1 MKKIEHQ
8 LNDAVWIDIEDPTE
22 EELMQLNL
30 PFDIDE
36 NLLEDA
42 LEVGH
47 LPKIERVTDY
57 TFMIMRAYTASEDE
71 KAIDVDQISNK
82 IAFFIH
88 EKGLLTV
95 HRAPFDFILEH
106 RSEEYQSID
115 ELVLNITDD
124 ILMTFEQPLR
134 DQADRMDILEQ
145 QIFINRGSNIS
156 IEGLYYEKSR
166 ARLTKKILLISQK
179 IISKFQVSDDASS
192 KLQDLKDTIID
203 FILRS
208 EEIIDDATALLNS
221 YMSFAAQKSNDVM
234 KLLTIFSAFFLPLTF
249 IAGVYGMNFQNMPE
263 LQTQNGYFFTIG
275 VMLVIGII
283 IFIWFKRK
291 KII

>member
-1 MKKIEHQ
+1 MS
-8 LNDAVWIDIEDPTE
+8 
-22 EELMQLNL
+22 
-30 PFDIDE
+30 
-36 NLLEDA
+36 
-42 LEVGH
+42 
-47 LPKIERVTDY
+47 
-57 TFMIMRAYTASEDE
+57 TF
-71 KAIDVDQISNK
+71 
-82 IAFFIH
+82 
-88 EKGLLTV
+88 
-95 HRAPFDFILEH
+95 
-106 RSEEYQSID
+106 RS
-115 ELVLNITDD
+115 
-124 ILMTFEQPLR
+124 
-134 DQADRMDILEQ
+134 
-145 QIFINRGSNIS
+145 G
-156 IEGLYYEKSR
+156 
-166 ARLTKKILLISQK
+166 
-179 IISKFQVSDDASS
+179 
-192 KLQDLKDTIID
+192 LKDTIID